1 MQMEVIKVVG
11 EDTQSVFPRVL
22 AELVRRKVEVDK
34 AFVGKVNGRFEMIF
48 EVKNSF
54 LNGKL
59 LHAIRNLQDVVSAE
73 FLKESY
79 LCHWK
84 VSPEC
89 GSEEMIMR
97 PGSESG

>member
-1 MQMEVIKVVG
+1 MQMEVIKVIG

-22 AELVRRKVEVDK
+22 AELVRRKVVVDGV
-34 AFVGKVNGRFEMIF
+34 FVGKVEGRFEMIF
-48 EVKNSF
+48 EVKDSF

-79 LCHWK
+79 LCHWE
-84 VSPEC
+84 VS
-89 GSEEMIMR
+89 
-97 PGSESG
+97 PGSESAKMAMGPGSGSG